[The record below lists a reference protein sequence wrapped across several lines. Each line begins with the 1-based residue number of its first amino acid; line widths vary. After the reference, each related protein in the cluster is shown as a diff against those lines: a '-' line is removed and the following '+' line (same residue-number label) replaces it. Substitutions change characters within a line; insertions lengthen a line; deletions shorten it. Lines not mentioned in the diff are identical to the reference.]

1 MKRADEI
8 GFIGLGRMGA
18 NMVARMLGSGG
29 LRVAVWNRSPGPV
42 EEAKKKGAIAAGSI
56 KELAGMLKSE
66 RRVIWMMLP
75 SGDVTENAFKEVLGL
90 LKEGD
95 VIIDGANSNFHDTL
109 RRHEQAAKKGVGMLD
124 VGVSGGIIAA
134 ERGYPMMIGGKQEV
148 YDFCLPVFESFG
160 IDEGYGLVGGP
171 GSGHY
176 VKMVH
181 NAVEYGMMQSISE
194 GFDLLE
200 NGRMKGLDLGKIA
213 GIWNHGTIV
222 SSFLMEMV
230 EKALKKSPDLG
241 GLKPY
246 VDDSGEGRWGAIEA
260 MEHSVPF
267 AANTYALHARYIS
280 RDADSLAFR
289 MLAAMRNEFG
299 GHEVKK
305 KDDE

>member
-18 NMVARMLGSGG
+18 NMVSRILDKKGI
-29 LRVAVWNRSPGPV
+29 RVVVWNRSPGPM
-42 EEAKKKGAIAAGSI
+42 EEAVKKGAEGAGSI
-56 KELAGMLKSE
+56 KELAGMLKAD
-66 RRVIWMMLP
+66 RKVVWLMLP
-75 SGDVTENAFKEVLGL
+75 AGEITENAFKEVSGL
-90 LKEGD
+90 LRKGD
-95 VIIDGANSNFHDTL
+95 IIIDGANSNFHDTL
-109 RRHEQAAKKGVGMLD
+109 RRHEEAEKTGIEMLD
-124 VGVSGGIIAA
+124 VGVSGGIIAK
-134 ERGYPMMIGGKQEV
+134 ERGYPMMVGGKKDIYEH
-148 YDFCLPVFESFG
+148 CLPVLQSFG
-160 IDEGYGLVGGP
+160 IEEGYSLVGGP

-181 NAVEYGMMQSISE
+181 NAVEYGMMQAIAE

-200 NGRMKGLDLGKIA
+200 NGRIKGLDLGMIA
-213 GIWNHGTIV
+213 HVWNHGTIV

-230 EKALKKSPDLG
+230 ENALKKSPKLDY
-241 GLKPY
+241 LKPY

-299 GHEVKK
+299 GHEIKK
-305 KDDE
+305 TS